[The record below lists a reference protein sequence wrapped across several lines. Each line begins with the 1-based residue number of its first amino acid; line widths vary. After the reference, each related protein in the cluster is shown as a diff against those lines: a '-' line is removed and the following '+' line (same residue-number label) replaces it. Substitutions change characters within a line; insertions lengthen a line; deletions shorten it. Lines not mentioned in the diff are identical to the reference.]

1 MFPQGGNVTDISNFP
16 LTSSLQ
22 NTETRYF
29 VLCKNVKLASF
40 QENMLIRKTVFPS
53 LCRSLWED
61 KLLYTLV
68 PVARLFSRTACLAIS
83 HCTGVFKSCS
93 RRMSFWD
100 WGEYDDF
107 SKVVSLVAAFGAR
120 VEIIFAHILVFPAC
134 AIEVQH
140 INENSPTKFID
151 MFAPKWARGP
161 HKLTRFPSW
170 DSCITPGYWAW
181 YSNVLPTSGSLIGSL
196 FYVFMPREGIY
207 TCVFCPPPPL
217 SDENPVMLH
226 FLAYAEIWFS
236 PIS

>member
-1 MFPQGGNVTDISNFP
+1 MGPGYT
-16 LTSSLQ
+16 
-22 NTETRYF
+22 
-29 VLCKNVKLASF
+29 
-40 QENMLIRKTVFPS
+40 MLRP
-53 LCRSLWED
+53 C
-61 KLLYTLV
+61 
-68 PVARLFSRTACLAIS
+68 
-83 HCTGVFKSCS
+83 

-107 SKVVSLVAAFGAR
+107 SKVVGLVAAFGAR

-170 DSCITPGYWAW
+170 DPCITPGYWAW
-181 YSNVLPTSGSLIGSL
+181 YLNVLPTSGSLIRSL

-207 TCVFCPPPPL
+207 TCVFCHPSSPQRRKPG
-217 SDENPVMLH
+217 
-226 FLAYAEIWFS
+226 YAALLRIRGNLIFAHILVF
-236 PIS
+236 PCVP